1 MSTMRNLH
9 DLFLLF
15 FPVFYGE
22 NDTVNVVLF
31 CGAAKLYYVRS
42 ETDVGISDW
51 QVFLF
56 CAIC

>member
-1 MSTMRNLH
+1 MRNLH

-15 FPVFYGE
+15 FHVFYGE
-22 NDTVNVVLF
+22 NDTVNVVFF